1 MAAHTAR
8 VDGRRDDELRSIA
21 IHTGYLK
28 FAEGSALIEAGDT
41 KVLCAASIEDKVP
54 PFLKGQGVGW
64 LTAEYAL
71 LPRSTAERT
80 VRESSRGKVGGRTH
94 EIQRLIGRSLRSVVD
109 MRALGERT
117 ILIDCDVVQADAGTR
132 TASISGAFVA
142 LCLALCTLRDQGKL
156 KNWPV
161 VDWLSAVSV
170 GLVEGRAMLDLSY
183 EEDSRAQVDMNVALT
198 AQGRYVEVQA
208 TAEGRPFSRPQ
219 LDQLLALAAHGGA
232 MIVARQQEALAGR
245 RLPAFGHPV

>member
-1 MAAHTAR
+1 
-8 VDGRRDDELRSIA
+8 
-21 IHTGYLK
+21 
-28 FAEGSALIEAGDT
+28 LIEAGDT

-156 KNWPV
+156 KTWPV

-170 GLVEGRAMLDLSY
+170 GLVDGRAMLDLSY

-232 MIVARQQEALAGR
+232 MIIARQREALAGR
-245 RLPAFGHPV
+245 RLPAFGHPD

>member
-1 MAAHTAR
+1 M
-8 VDGRRDDELRSIA
+8 
-21 IHTGYLK
+21 
-28 FAEGSALIEAGDT
+28 IEAGDT